1 MSSAYIDKYGII
13 DETRCAVGR
22 YPRRVMALGELGG
35 RRVDDTA
42 PTLKDAL
49 VTAGRMLVGG
59 SDEVSICTTRKGYEV
74 YILITLTSHE
84 DLESHDLET

>member
-13 DETRCAVGR
+13 DETCWSLR
-22 YPRRVMALGELGG
+22 YP

-49 VTAGRMLVGG
+49 VTAGRMLLDGA
-59 SDEVSICTTRKGYEV
+59 DEVSICTTRKGYEV
-74 YILITLTSHE
+74 DSLITLTSYE